1 MRNTQINVFCLAVLC
16 LLLTGCSTGP
26 ATIPAGEIHHVVLI
40 ELNDRADIPA
50 LHKANDELAHSI
62 PGITWFMTGPPTVMA
77 RGDMNFDVGL
87 CVTFEDEAAYRTY
100 IEHPAHVEFL
110 EYWRPRVK
118 SLRIIDITSASP

>member
-1 MRNTQINVFCLAVLC
+1 MLVSITLAS

-40 ELNDRADIPA
+40 DLHDDSQIDELH
-50 LHKANDELAHSI
+50 LANDELAHAI
-62 PGITWFMTGPPTVMA
+62 PGITWFMTGPPTTMA
-77 RGDMNFDVGL
+77 RGDMDFDVGL

-100 IEHPAHVEFL
+100 IDHQAHVEFL

-118 SLRIIDITSASP
+118 ALRIIDITSESP